1 MWVTWFKKITRNP
14 IFDCHIMKTVYHR
27 GVWVNHLHHISSV
40 LNKIF
45 EAVIIIKT
53 VQSIPGKMIGYV
65 IVLYE

>member
-1 MWVTWFKKITRNP
+1 
-14 IFDCHIMKTVYHR
+14 MKTVYHR

-53 VQSIPGKMIGYV
+53 VQSTPGKMIGYM